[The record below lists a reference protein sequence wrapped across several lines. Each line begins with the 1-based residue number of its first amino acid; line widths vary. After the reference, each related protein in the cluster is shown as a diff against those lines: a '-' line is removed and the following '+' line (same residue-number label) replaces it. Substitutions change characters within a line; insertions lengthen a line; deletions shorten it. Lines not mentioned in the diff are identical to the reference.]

1 MGKQDKIF
9 EEGNVSGLPFSFN
22 QEVTEVFED
31 MIDRSVP
38 GYNTTLRII
47 QQQTKNHYIDGSN
60 IYDLGCSL
68 GASTSSLLNVLNGR
82 SKVIAIDNSES
93 MVRACTE
100 RFSKYIKTGQANFLK
115 EDISYSEILN
125 ASIVVIN
132 FVLQFLNIKERE
144 ELMQKIYRGLVP
156 GGILILSEKVHF
168 DSKKRTEE
176 ISNIHHSF
184 KAANGYSKLEISSK
198 RDSLEGVLVTETES
212 QHLDR
217 AKEIGFKVSTKLM
230 SNLNFLTYKF
240 QK

>member
-1 MGKQDKIF
+1 VRKQDKIF

-47 QQQTKNHYIDGSN
+47 QQQAKNHCIDGSN
-60 IYDLGCSL
+60 VYDLGCSL
-68 GASTSSLLNVLNGR
+68 GASTSSLLNALNGM
-82 SKVIAIDNSES
+82 SKVIAIDNSDS
-93 MVRACTE
+93 MIKSCIE
-100 RFSKYIKTGQANFLK
+100 RFSEPIKVGQVNFLQ
-115 EDISYSEILN
+115 EDISNSEILD

-132 FVLQFLNIKERE
+132 FVLQFLSIKERV
-144 ELMQKIYRGLVP
+144 ELMKKIYQGLVP
-156 GGILILSEKVHF
+156 GGILILSEKIHF

-212 QHLDR
+212 QHLNR
-217 AKEIGFKVSTKLM
+217 AKELGFKDSTKLM

>member
-1 MGKQDKIF
+1 VGKQDKIF
-9 EEGNVSGLPFSFN
+9 EKVNVRGLPFSFN

-38 GYNTTLRII
+38 GYNTTLTII
-47 QQQTKNHYIDGSN
+47 QQQAKNHYIDGSN
-60 IYDLGCSL
+60 VYDLGCSL
-68 GASTSSLLNVLNGR
+68 GASTSSLLKALNGR
-82 SKVIAIDNSES
+82 PKVIAIDNSDS
-93 MVRACTE
+93 MIRSCRE
-100 RFSKYIKTGQANFLK
+100 RFSRSIQAEQVKFLK
-115 EDISYSEILN
+115 EDISQSEIVN
-125 ASIVVIN
+125 ASIVVMN
-132 FVLQFLNIKERE
+132 FVLQFLSIKERVK
-144 ELMQKIYRGLVP
+144 LMQKIYQGLVP

-168 DSKKRTEE
+168 DSKRQTEE

-217 AKEIGFKVSTKLM
+217 AKEIGFKVPSRLM

>member
-1 MGKQDKIF
+1 MRKQDKIF

-38 GYNTTLRII
+38 GYNTTLSII
-47 QQQTKNHYIDGSN
+47 QQQTKNHYIEGSN

-68 GASTSSLLNVLNGR
+68 GASTSSLLNAINR
-82 SKVIAIDNSES
+82 KSTVIAIDNSDS
-93 MVRACTE
+93 MIRACKE
-100 RFSKYIKTGQANFLK
+100 RFGKHINAGQVNFFK
-115 EDISYSEILN
+115 EDISNSEILN

-132 FVLQFLNIKERE
+132 FVLQFLSIKERVK
-144 ELMQKIYRGLVP
+144 LMQKIYQGLVP

-198 RDSLEGVLVTETES
+198 RDSLEGILVTETES

-217 AKEIGFKVSTKLM
+217 AKEIGFKVPVKLM